1 MTEYTEQLVEYD
13 QYRVALV
20 LPRTRRV
27 LAKRQ
32 GKDLLLPRVNIPK
45 WTRPAHELTTRIQE
59 KWNLASVVIDC
70 LPTLQPSLP
79 CVVAE
84 ICEQRRTPDPHGLSA
99 VHPDEIDESELTD
112 GEQIVLQEM
121 LAGSTGSRGPFS
133 RIGWLR
139 DAQDWIQR
147 SVTDRAVQF
156 DGDVRQLNADGH
168 FALIRFGTR
177 QAPAYWMKATGAPNS
192 HEYKLTV
199 VLAEHFPRFL
209 PRLITTRNDWNAWVT
224 EEAGIPLC
232 NNLSLPALEQAV
244 FALADLQK
252 ESIQKVNILTAAG
265 FRNLG
270 ISGLQPAV
278 NSLIDYLAEA
288 MIQQTSAKVPRINWQ
303 RLREIGGILHDSCS
317 QMEDLG
323 IPDSLIHNDT
333 NLGNILINDSR
344 CVFTDWAECFVGNPF
359 LTFHQMCVT
368 VARAGEHAATWVTHL
383 RSRYKSEWLDYVSE
397 ARIDRASILSPP
409 LAILSHLYSRGDW
422 LQSPIAQS
430 AAFQSYARSLA
441 RHIDRETRSPQLL
454 EALCR

>member
-1 MTEYTEQLVEYD
+1 MTENTEQLTEYD

-20 LPRTRRV
+20 LPGSRRV
-27 LAKRQ
+27 LTRRQ
-32 GKDLLLPRVNIPK
+32 GKDLLLPRVSIPK
-45 WTRPAHELTTRIQE
+45 WTRPADELTTRIQE
-59 KWNLASVVIDC
+59 EWNLAAVIIDC

-84 ICEQRRTPDPHGLSA
+84 ICEQRWPSDPHGLSA
-99 VHPDEIDESELTD
+99 VHPDEISESELSDT
-112 GEQIVLQEM
+112 EQVVLQEM
-121 LAGSTGSRGPFS
+121 LAGNTGSRGPFS

-139 DAQDWIQR
+139 DAQDWIRR

-192 HEYKLTV
+192 HEYKFTV

-209 PRLITTRNDWNAWVT
+209 PRLITMRNDWNAWVT
-224 EEAGIPLC
+224 EEAGFPLC
-232 NNLSLPALEQAV
+232 DNLSLSALEQAV
-244 FALADLQK
+244 LALAVLQK
-252 ESIQKVNILTAAG
+252 DSTQKINILTAAG

-270 ISGLQPAV
+270 ISALQSAV

-288 MIQQTSAKVPRINWQ
+288 MIQQTSAGVPRISSQ

-317 QMEDLG
+317 QMEDIG

-333 NLGNILINDSR
+333 NLGNILIKDSR
-344 CVFTDWAECFVGNPF
+344 CVFTDWAEGFVGNPF
-359 LTFHQMCVT
+359 LTFHQLCVT
-368 VARAGEHAATWVTHL
+368 VARAGENGATWVTQL
-383 RSRYKSEWLDYVSE
+383 RSRYKNQWLDFVPE
-397 ARIDRASILSPP
+397 AKIDRAFALSPP
-409 LAILSHLYSRGDW
+409 LAILSHLHGRGDW
-422 LQSPIAQS
+422 LQSPIASS
-430 AAFQSYARSLA
+430 AALQSYARSLA

-454 EALCR
+454 EALCL